1 MKSLGGVNNATGVT
15 LKGTIR
21 TFFGRSGELLH
32 FGVAM
37 VLALAWFGTQ
47 PASSAA
53 QTSRAQVIEDEQKAK
68 SANLGIEGPSA
79 GEKVVERIRRSPL
92 LVGSGGVYPW
102 FGSVYPGT
110 GFGIGAG
117 YLRHMPYGSRLN
129 LHAAISLR
137 GSSILNIQARLPEI
151 GRGLIAVTLD
161 ASRTEAKKLLFYGR
175 GPDSTAGS
183 AIHYDLVLAEAGA
196 TATVSPVHWF
206 QLFGGYKWL
215 NVDGLAQLPVPPS
228 VLPGRGQELR
238 YQVGH
243 AGAAIDW
250 RTSPGYCTHGG
261 LYRVIWSD
269 YQETQNRPFSF
280 QSVECEAVQLMPF
293 VREQFVLAVRGLV
306 TMTMTAE
313 GNEVPFMLAPT
324 LGSDDTLRGFVTR
337 RFTDRNRV
345 LLTAE
350 YRWRPSRFVDM
361 AVFVDA
367 GKVAPRRSD
376 LDLASLETDWGIGI
390 RIHGRGFT
398 ALRME
403 VAKSRE
409 GWRAVLAEHQVF

>member
-1 MKSLGGVNNATGVT
+1 MQAK
-15 LKGTIR
+15 LKQPRR
-21 TFFGRSGELLH
+21 TFFGRWAALLRL
-32 FGVAM
+32 GVAM
-37 VLALAWFGTQ
+37 VPALAWFGMQ
-47 PASSAA
+47 PLSSPA
-53 QTSRAQVIEDEQKAK
+53 QTLRAQVIEEEQKAK

-79 GEKVVERIRRSPL
+79 QEKFVERIRRSPL

-110 GFGIGAG
+110 GLGIGAG
-117 YLRHMPYGSRLN
+117 YLRHMPYGSQLN
-129 LHAAISLR
+129 LLAAISFR
-137 GSSILNIQARLPEI
+137 GSSILNIQARFPEI
-151 GRGLIAVTLD
+151 GRGLFAVSLD
-161 ASRTEAKKLLFYGR
+161 ASRTEAKKLLFYGL
-175 GPDSTAGS
+175 GPDSTTGS
-183 AIHYDLVLAEAGA
+183 AFHYDLVLAEAGA
-196 TATVSPVHWF
+196 TATVRPIHWF
-206 QLFGGYKWL
+206 QLSGGYKWL
-215 NVDGLAQLPVPPS
+215 NVDGVAQVPVPPD

-238 YQVGH
+238 YQVAQ

-250 RTSPGYCTHGG
+250 RKAPGYSTRGG
-261 LYRVIWSD
+261 LYRVVWSD

-280 QSVECEAVQLMPF
+280 QAVECEAVQLVPF

-306 TMTMTAE
+306 TMTTTAE

-337 RFTDRNRV
+337 RFIDRNRV

-350 YRWRPSRFVDM
+350 YRWRPSHFIDM

-390 RIHGRGFT
+390 RIHGPGFT